1 MTLHNAKGLEFPVV
15 FITGMEEGLF
25 PHSRSLD
32 EQRLEEERR
41 LCYVGI
47 TRAKDRLYLSYAQS
61 RSLYGAGS
69 ENLPSRF
76 LEELPSALVE
86 YRQGDV
92 SRRSRVGWATRGR
105 AAEAARAASGPPERR
120 AGAPAGA
127 PRAVRPAPRRES
139 EVAGLS
145 VGDTV
150 VHAKFGEGR
159 VLTVEPGGVVRVFF
173 PGLGEQKKLLLDY
186 APLKRV

>member
-1 MTLHNAKGLEFPVV
+1 M
-15 FITGMEEGLF
+15 
-25 PHSRSLD
+25 
-32 EQRLEEERR
+32 
-41 LCYVGI
+41 
-47 TRAKDRLYLSYAQS
+47 
-61 RSLYGAGS
+61 
-69 ENLPSRF
+69 
-76 LEELPSALVE
+76 
-86 YRQGDV
+86 
-92 SRRSRVGWATRGR
+92 
-105 AAEAARAASGPPERR
+105 
-120 AGAPAGA
+120 
-127 PRAVRPAPRRES
+127 RPAPRRES